1 MAPSAVLSSTPTR
14 RHPLTSLSPSL
25 PPSLPSPVFR
35 RRTIST
41 ASTASTTSSSKE
53 SMSARPRWRAS
64 SLGHLDGR
72 PTLAR
77 RAQGQVGLA
86 SPARRLTDA
95 HESPLALSRR
105 EEARGEVEQKEL
117 DRLGLFG
124 VKEGVGLDL
133 KTEGDDG
140 MLREEVGMV
149 RRLLGEM
156 GRRVELLEH
165 TKVEANNN
173 TSTLGGTEGSN
184 SFVYSQ
190 ARRPRSSLSSS
201 DEELASV
208 LDLSV
213 GFTALRCNLEAI
225 IGADREEE
233 LLEQVESIE
242 DKLWGVERVV
252 DQQKQ
257 RIVRLELNNEALLVQ
272 AERMVGRI
280 KGLEEEREVSRAI
293 IMSKERELQT
303 LRSGASRVCE
313 GLSLPSSPSRAWP
326 LREGLEE
333 RRWWSNPLLE
343 ERRKSTE
350 GTKKEEKVTSK
361 EDKVEE
367 EVDES
372 EGEVAPV
379 SCLLWSLLPL
389 PLLRL
394 LTGALSL
401 LAGTVDSI
409 P

>member
-1 MAPSAVLSSTPTR
+1 M
-14 RHPLTSLSPSL
+14 
-25 PPSLPSPVFR
+25 
-35 RRTIST
+35 
-41 ASTASTTSSSKE
+41 
-53 SMSARPRWRAS
+53 
-64 SLGHLDGR
+64 
-72 PTLAR
+72 
-77 RAQGQVGLA
+77 
-86 SPARRLTDA
+86 
-95 HESPLALSRR
+95 
-105 EEARGEVEQKEL
+105 GEQ
-117 DRLGLFG
+117 
-124 VKEGVGLDL
+124 
-133 KTEGDDG
+133 
-140 MLREEVGMV
+140 
-149 RRLLGEM
+149 
-156 GRRVELLEH
+156 LEH

-350 GTKKEEKVTSK
+350 GPKKEEKVTSK

-394 LTGALSL
+394 LAGALSL

>member
-1 MAPSAVLSSTPTR
+1 MAPWAVLSSTPTR
-14 RHPLTSLSPSL
+14 RHPLTSLSPSSPPPSPAPCSGGGPSPPPPPPPPPPPSPPPPRAWRGPL
-25 PPSLPSPVFR
+25 PPPP
-35 RRTIST
+35 
-41 ASTASTTSSSKE
+41 
-53 SMSARPRWRAS
+53 
-64 SLGHLDGR
+64 
-72 PTLAR
+72 R
-77 RAQGQVGLA
+77 RACRRGRGGGR
-86 SPARRLTDA
+86 ARWATWTGG
-95 HESPLALSRR
+95 PPWPGGRR
-105 EEARGEVEQKEL
+105 ARGAVEQKEL
-117 DRLGLFG
+117 DRLGLLG

-257 RIVRLELNNEALLVQ
+257 RIVSMITRLELNNEALLVQ

-350 GTKKEEKVTSK
+350 GPKKEEKVTSK

-394 LTGALSL
+394 LAGALSL